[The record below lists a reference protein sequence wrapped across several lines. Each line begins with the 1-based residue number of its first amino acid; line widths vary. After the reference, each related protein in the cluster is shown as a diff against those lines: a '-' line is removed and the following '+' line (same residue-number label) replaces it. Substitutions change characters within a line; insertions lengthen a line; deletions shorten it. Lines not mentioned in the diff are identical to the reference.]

1 MQRIP
6 ITRSGYEALKEKL
19 RLLQQVERP
28 KVIEALA
35 EARSHGDLSENA
47 EYESA
52 KEKQAYIDA
61 KIREVENKLA
71 NAEIIEID
79 KNRINLDQIAFGAYV
94 SIKDMNTAHV
104 VSYLI
109 VGEDEADY
117 KNGSISITSPLAR
130 ELIGCR
136 KGDVVEIQTAKSVK
150 EYEIIA
156 ISYDKLEK

>member
-1 MQRIP
+1 MPRFP
-6 ITRSGYEALKEKL
+6 MTKSGYEALKEKL
-19 RLLQQVERP
+19 RVLQQVERP
-28 KVIEALA
+28 KVIAALA

-61 KIREVENKLA
+61 KIREIEEKLA
-71 NAEIIEID
+71 NAEIIKID
-79 KNRINLDQIAFGAYV
+79 KDKIDTNQVAFGAFV
-94 SIKDMNTAHV
+94 SLKDINTDQV

-117 KNGSISITSPLAR
+117 KNGSISINSPLAR

-136 KGDVVEIQTAKSVK
+136 RGDVIEIQTSKTIK
-150 EYEIIA
+150 EYKVIE
-156 ISYDKLEK
+156 ISYDKI

>member
-1 MQRIP
+1 MRKFP
-6 ITRSGYEALKEKL
+6 MTKSGYEALKEKL
-19 RLLQQVERP
+19 RILQQVERP
-28 KVIEALA
+28 KVLSALA

-61 KIREVENKLA
+61 KIREIEEKLA

-79 KNRINLDQIAFGAYV
+79 KSKINTEQVAFGAFV
-94 SIKDMNTAHV
+94 SLKDINTAQV

-117 KNGSISITSPLAR
+117 KNGSISINSPLAR

-136 KGDVVEIQTAKSVK
+136 KGDVIEIQTSKAIK
-150 EYEIIA
+150 EYEVIE
-156 ISYDKLEK
+156 ISYDKI

>member
-1 MQRIP
+1 MHRIP

-19 RLLQQVERP
+19 KVLQQVERP
-28 KVIEALA
+28 KVIVALA

-52 KEKQAYIDA
+52 KEKQSYIDA
-61 KIREVENKLA
+61 KIREIENKLV

-79 KNRINLDQIAFGAYV
+79 KTKIDQERIAFGAFV
-94 SIKDMNTAHV
+94 SIKDTNTESV

-109 VGEDEADY
+109 VGEDEADF

-136 KGDVVEIQTAKSVK
+136 KGDIIEIETSKSVK
-150 EYEIIA
+150 EYEIME
-156 ISYDKLEK
+156 ISYDKLDK

>member
-19 RLLQQVERP
+19 RVLQQVERP
-28 KVIEALA
+28 KVIVALA

-52 KEKQAYIDA
+52 KEKQSYIDA
-61 KIREVENKLA
+61 KIREVEHKLA

-79 KNRINLDQIAFGAYV
+79 KSKINLEQIAFGAFV
-94 SIKDMNTAHV
+94 SIKDINTSQV

-109 VGEDEADY
+109 VGEDEADF

-130 ELIGCR
+130 EMIGCR
-136 KGDVVEIQTAKSVK
+136 KGDIVEIQTAKSVK

>member
-6 ITRSGYEALKEKL
+6 ITRAGYEALKEKL
-19 RLLQQVERP
+19 KVLQQVERP
-28 KVIEALA
+28 KVIAALI

-61 KIREVENKLA
+61 KIREIENKLA
-71 NAEIIEID
+71 NADIIEID
-79 KNRINLDQIAFGAYV
+79 KTKIDQDQIAFGAFV
-94 SIKDMNTAHV
+94 SIKDINTDSV

-109 VGEDEADY
+109 VGEDEADL

-136 KGDVVEIQTAKSVK
+136 KGDIIEIQTSKTMK
-150 EYEIIA
+150 EYEVIN
-156 ISYDKLEK
+156 ISYDKLDK

>member
-1 MQRIP
+1 MHRIP
-6 ITRSGYEALKEKL
+6 ITRSGYDALKEKL
-19 RLLQQVERP
+19 KVLQQVERP
-28 KVIEALA
+28 KVIVALA

-52 KEKQAYIDA
+52 KEKQSYIDA
-61 KIREVENKLA
+61 KIREIENKLA

-79 KNRINLDQIAFGAYV
+79 KTKIDQGRIAFGAYV
-94 SIKDMNTAHV
+94 SIKDTNTESV

-109 VGEDEADY
+109 VGEDEADF

-150 EYEIIA
+150 EYEIVE
-156 ISYDKLEK
+156 ISYDKLDK